1 MKFAVLGNGSWGTA
15 LAQLLIDNGHDAI
28 LWGIDKKVNDEINI
42 IIQTHNILVMKQS
55 YQKH

>member
-28 LWGIDKKVNDEINI
+28 LWGIDKKVNDEIKI
-42 IIQTHNILVMKQS
+42 FW
-55 YQKH
+55 